1 MMEVFVCL
9 CGTRVSQVSRDQ
21 IAAPVHRRPGPRLVA
36 GEHATAG
43 SARRCARPAAS
54 TQASAQRTAGARS
67 KADQDGQIDGDIQWS
82 RLLKPASM
90 TSPLG
95 SWPLGRSESALC
107 RLELGGASWSSEPEP
122 EP

>member
-1 MMEVFVCL
+1 MTEVFVCL
-9 CGTRVSQVSRDQ
+9 CGTRVSQMNLGQ
-21 IAAPVHRRPGPRLVA
+21 IAASVGRVVLRRGHERASMRQQGVHDVA
-36 GEHATAG
+36 LAMGKACDGHET
-43 SARRCARPAAS
+43 
-54 TQASAQRTAGARS
+54 GARS
-67 KADQDGQIDGDIQWS
+67 EVHQDGQIDDDIQWS

-90 TSPLG
+90 TSPLA